1 MHFHFSLLILFF
13 ATPLFGLNDPARGRP
28 ASAYIQGA
36 ARRVSNAQRRYIITG
51 GPGVGKSTL
60 IRQLQQ
66 LGQSVVHETAAD
78 LIRED
83 LAKQVEAPWAQFG
96 FNERVAT
103 MQAQRQREAANSSA
117 RAIFFDRCLIDV
129 LCYELMEEW
138 EPSKKILSLAQE
150 MLDIGFYEPTVFL
163 VDPLGTGY
171 RSETQHESDE
181 EAHRIGQYL
190 ERQYR
195 LLGFDVVHIPS
206 APIEERVQ
214 HLIAHLPTLDGS
226 REFSLATAC
235 QDAR

>member
-1 MHFHFSLLILFF
+1 MYFALSLLVLFF
-13 ATPLFGLNDPARGRP
+13 VTSLFGLSDPARGRP
-28 ASAYIQGA
+28 ASSYIQGSA
-36 ARRVSNAQRRYIITG
+36 HRVSESQHRYIITG

-103 MQAQRQREAANSSA
+103 VQALRQQEAASSSA
-117 RAIFFDRCLIDV
+117 RAIFFDRCVIDV

-138 EPSKKILSLAQE
+138 EPSKKILALAQE
-150 MLDIGFYEPTVFL
+150 MLDTGFYEPTVFL

-181 EAHRIGQYL
+181 EAHHISQYL

-195 LLGFDVVHIPS
+195 LLGFDVVHIPP

-214 HLIAHLPTLDGS
+214 HLISQLSALDCS